1 MKAKQGLAKFA
12 LKDRRL
18 PLADITNEDLSDD
31 GRDNFRPLAA
41 RRPFSSPRSDYTQA
55 SDKENAAPR
64 KRPLKDFPLFR
75 NRLNSENNQ
84 DNRKSTGL
92 VGFSSGGN
100 SDKAPR
106 SVPTGYS
113 EDVLGHVR
121 KPESQSRGKV
131 LDGRPLSNENWPGT
145 PASLPAQPEASPFQ
159 ASTVAPFST
168 ALLQP
173 QTQKTAHGQVVIL
186 PSRSV
191 LVDFREGERRKKRK
205 GDEVL
210 VVSSDGMK
218 IQVFSAPHLSTPCC
232 LAEPNS
238 TYALTDLPE
247 DYRRLYGMASK
258 VIEHVKKKVAKLV
271 WHQPSATCTLM
282 ANNPQADIEINISST
297 RPTNANEPKTSAR
310 ESTPQALR
318 IHLSRKRKTLELTAQ
333 MSGQSAVAN
342 EQRKK
347 TLPWNEVT
355 KNVSDEDR
363 TSFSSSERAAMQVLS
378 DFLHIVEA
386 MERIDSRQSIDAPFA
401 VHVDEP
407 AKQGVE
413 LPRQKPSNV
422 EAILDRPLNAKKS
435 FPIFN
440 TLIKPRSVSADAVNA
455 PSSKAHSIRS
465 SSSSSRALPNL
476 NIAPRPRLSPP
487 LRGFPND
494 TTRKASSTVFE
505 EGRAPSRASMSSRPQ
520 SAISVAESMP
530 PTNPANR
537 DSTQMRFIPSVG
549 WCIRQGGTDGGKYKI
564 MFLDGVALEVDV
576 YEECIEFVGQEGD
589 VARYTIR
596 DCHAQRLVSERM
608 KVFEEF
614 VSLFDDSAE

>member
-31 GRDNFRPLAA
+31 GRDDFRPLAA

-55 SDKENAAPR
+55 SDKENAAPQ
-64 KRPLKDFPLFR
+64 KRPTHLKDFPLFR
-75 NRLNSENNQ
+75 NRLNSESGQ
-84 DNRKSTGL
+84 DTRKPTGL
-92 VGFSSGGN
+92 AGFGSGGN
-100 SDKAPR
+100 SDKVPR
-106 SVPTGYS
+106 SVPSGYS
-113 EDVLGHVR
+113 EDVLGR
-121 KPESQSRGKV
+121 IRNSEIQPRGETI
-131 LDGRPLSNENWPGT
+131 DDTPLPNEKWPKTT
-145 PASLPAQPEASPFQ
+145 PSLPAQPEASPYE
-159 ASTVAPFST
+159 ALTTTPFST

-173 QTQKTAHGQVVIL
+173 QTQKTAHGQVVVL

-210 VVSSDGMK
+210 VVSSDGLK

-238 TYALTDLPE
+238 TYALIDLPE
-247 DYRRLYGMASK
+247 DYRRLYDMAGK

-271 WHQPSATCTLM
+271 WHHPSATCTLM
-282 ANNPQADIEINISST
+282 ANDPHADIEIKIGSS
-297 RPTNANEPKTSAR
+297 RSANANEPKTSVQ
-310 ESTPQALR
+310 EGVPQALR
-318 IHLSRKRKTLELTAQ
+318 VLLSRKRKTLELTAQ
-333 MSGQSAVAN
+333 MSGQSAAAN

-347 TLPWNEVT
+347 TIPWNGLT
-355 KNVSDEDR
+355 NNISDEDR
-363 TSFSSSERAAMQVLS
+363 ASFSSSEKAAMEVLS
-378 DFLHIVEA
+378 DFLRIVEA
-386 MERIDSRQSIDAPFA
+386 MERVDNQRSIETPF

-407 AKQGVE
+407 AKQGNEV
-413 LPRQKPSNV
+413 PRQKSSNV

-435 FPIFN
+435 FPVFN
-440 TLIKPRSVSADAVNA
+440 ALIKPRSVSADAINA
-455 PSSKAHSIRS
+455 PPNKAPSIRS
-465 SSSSSRALPNL
+465 ASSSRALPNL

-505 EGRAPSRASMSSRPQ
+505 EGRAPSRASTSSRPQ
-520 SAISVAESMP
+520 SAISLAESMQ
-530 PTNPANR
+530 PTNPENR

-576 YEECIEFVGQEGD
+576 YEECIEFVGQGGD
-589 VARYTIR
+589 VAR
-596 DCHAQRLVSERM
+596 
-608 KVFEEF
+608 
-614 VSLFDDSAE
+614 